1 MESGRFEKVLNATDL
16 ERLVVTTAM
25 LEILPPVDP
34 NRDTPIRVFDN
45 QKLKTYEFMIS
56 IRKNGRYQK
65 AVLQSRE
72 WRVFVRDRGIA
83 AGDVLY
89 FWAEEEPAHRTQYRI
104 ALYKAALRRKFSARR
119 VSLHHGRDGRDG
131 RDGV

>member
-1 MESGRFEKVLNATDL
+1 MENGRFEKVLNASDL

-34 NRDTPIRVFDN
+34 DRDTPIRVFDN
-45 QKLKTYEFMIS
+45 QKLKTYEFKIS

-72 WRVFVRDRGIA
+72 WGVFVRDRGIA

-89 FWAEEEPAHRTQYRI
+89 FWAEEEPAHQTQYRI
-104 ALYKAALRRKFSARR
+104 ALYKAGLFP
-119 VSLHHGRDGRDG
+119 VT
-131 RDGV
+131 VTNN